1 MAHPSVITSLEAEND
16 LVEMFDLIA
25 NEHGVD
31 RAELVLRRIE
41 ATIASLA
48 EWPRIGRIR
57 EDIDGSPRTFSIWPW
72 LLVYEPQQSGIGI
85 ILWRVLAGRRDLPTV
100 VHPPVR

>member
-85 ILWRVLAGRRDLPTV
+85 IERVK
-100 VHPPVR
+100 